1 MYGTVDVDADKAAH
15 PLSFEFEL
23 QRFIDLWVMWF
34 NVRNV
39 NPEVNMYIWTYTV
52 QQRLYSSDTR
62 ICDCLYCSLLC
73 NFPTVLNLYT
83 LTPCDVLFNKVERL
97 HDGSLLIQRNMMMNT
112 YHVMWT
118 R

>member
-15 PLSFEFEL
+15 PLSFEFEMQSL
-23 QRFIDLWVMWF
+23 YDLWAMWF

-83 LTPCDVLFNKVERL
+83 LIPCYVLFNKVERL
-97 HDGSLLIQRNMMMNT
+97 HDGSLLIQRNMMMHT

>member
-1 MYGTVDVDADKAAH
+1 MSGTVDVDADKAAH

-52 QQRLYSSDTR
+52 
-62 ICDCLYCSLLC
+62 
-73 NFPTVLNLYT
+73 
-83 LTPCDVLFNKVERL
+83 
-97 HDGSLLIQRNMMMNT
+97 
-112 YHVMWT
+112 
-118 R
+118 